1 MAEQDIVA
9 GAVLDALLGNGG
21 ASRDN
26 RPRGRTMTDQQ
37 PPLPSRDEA
46 FDAQVASYLARGWRI
61 ESRTEHSAVMV
72 KGKPVNH
79 ILHLLLTLV
88 TVGLWLP
95 VWIFLTVARGE
106 KHQHIAG

>member
-1 MAEQDIVA
+1 MTEQ
-9 GAVLDALLGNGG
+9 
-21 ASRDN
+21 
-26 RPRGRTMTDQQ
+26 QQ
-37 PPLPSRDEA
+37 PTRDEA
-46 FDAQVASYLARGWRI
+46 FDAQVASYLTQGWRI
-61 ESRTEHSAVMV
+61 ESRTAHSAVMV

-106 KHQHIAG
+106 KRKHIAG